1 MPNATVH
8 LASPTSTE
16 VAALIEDTSPTLYR
30 LLAYIEAGSDMQ
42 NKPVSPNQAD
52 SVADS
57 LLKALGTACTRV
69 TPLYIQAT
77 NQAACSPW
85 QPVRDEVVFT
95 SIKLASTS
103 AAPTSGPYYLLI
115 ECDCPDTSK
124 LVSSLPNTPP
134 MDQILSSGLV
144 TKISF

>member
-8 LASPTSTE
+8 LASPTSPA

-30 LLAYIEAGSDMQ
+30 LLAYIEAGSDVQ
-42 NKPVSPNQAD
+42 SKPVSPNSAD
-52 SVADS
+52 TVADS
-57 LLKALGTACTRV
+57 LLNALGTACTRV
-69 TPLYIQAT
+69 TPLYMQAT

-85 QPVRDEVVFT
+85 HPVGDTVKFT
-95 SIKLASTS
+95 SIMLATTS

-124 LVSSLPNTPP
+124 LVQGLPNPP
-134 MDQILSSGLV
+134 QMDQILRSGLI
-144 TKISF
+144 TQISF